1 MDTMRKNVLLL
12 SVCQA
17 MMNTG
22 ISLIIAT
29 AALVGYTLA
38 DDKSLATLPIALQLF
53 AGMCATIPASLLMDR
68 IGRRAGFQI
77 GAVLGLCGA
86 IVSTIAIV
94 YENFFWFCFGAIP
107 LGLFRGFAV
116 YYRLA
121 AVDNVTPEFKPRAI
135 SYVMAGGVVAA
146 FLGPNLA
153 SISADWISGATFA
166 GSYLALSSVYII
178 SMLALAGISVPRKD
192 TAVDFHK
199 GRKLTTIMTQPRF
212 IVAAVGGMLG
222 YSTMSLIMTA
232 TPLSMKNLALPFG
245 DVALVIQWHV
255 FAMFAPSFFTG
266 NLINRF
272 GVLKVMVWGVA
283 LNLLCIAANI
293 YDQSLINIWIALFL
307 LGVGWNFLFVSA
319 TTMLT
324 DTYQLEERAKTQ
336 AANDF
341 LVITMVTLA
350 VFVAGP
356 LEFYL
361 GWVALNLFALPLILL
376 ILASIIWLWWYEK
389 GRPTATAV
397 QTN

>member
-1 MDTMRKNVLLL
+1 MRKNVLLL

-29 AALVGYTLA
+29 AALVGYALA
-38 DDKSLATLPIALQLF
+38 EDKSLATLPLALQLF
-53 AGMCATIPASLLMDR
+53 AGMCATIPASFLMDR

-77 GAVLGLCGA
+77 GAALGLCGA
-86 IVSTIAIV
+86 IISTFAIV
-94 YENFFWFCFGAIP
+94 NENFFWFCFGAVP

-121 AVDNVTPEFKPRAI
+121 AVDHVTPEFKPRAI

-153 SISADWISGATFA
+153 TVSANWISGATFA
-166 GSYLALSSVYII
+166 GSYLALSSVYILSI
-178 SMLALAGISVPRKD
+178 LVLAGISMPRKD
-192 TAVDFHK
+192 TRDDFHK
-199 GRKLTTIMTQPRF
+199 GRKLKAIMRQPRF

-222 YSTMSLIMTA
+222 YSAMSLIMTA
-232 TPLSMKNLALPFG
+232 TPLSMKNLALSFG
-245 DVALVIQWHV
+245 DVAFVIQWHV

-272 GVLKVMVWGVA
+272 GVLRIMVSGVVM
-283 LNLLCIAANI
+283 NLLCVAVNI

-307 LGVGWNFLFVSA
+307 LGVGWNFLFVGA
-319 TTMLT
+319 TTLLT
-324 DTYQLEERAKTQ
+324 ETYRLEERAKTQ

-341 LVITMVTLA
+341 LVITMVTLT
-350 VFVAGP
+350 VFAAGP

-361 GWVALNLFALPLILL
+361 GWRTVNIFALPMVFT
-376 ILASIIWLWWYEK
+376 ILAVIIWLNWHERNK
-389 GRPTATAV
+389 TVPAEA
-397 QTN
+397 